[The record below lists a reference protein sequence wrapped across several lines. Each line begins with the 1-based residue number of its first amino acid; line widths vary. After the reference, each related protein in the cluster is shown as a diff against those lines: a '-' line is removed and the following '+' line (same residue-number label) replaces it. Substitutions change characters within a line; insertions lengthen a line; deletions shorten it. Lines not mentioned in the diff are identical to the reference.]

1 MSYHQNFRDGF
12 NYHHNLRGG
21 LSQSGKLALGL
32 GLGIPLVAIAIVL
45 LVLGQLGMLGG
56 PACNFPVEQGIRLV
70 SPQLDC
76 ATVGKQA
83 SKICSGGDLDKLN
96 CWIRAGKKKDQASAA
111 KLGCQSTLPPSPA
124 CVQAV
129 SKGILAVNG
138 KRLGL
143 TQAQADAQA
152 AQLCS
157 ATSSN
162 SAQGIKCFTMA
173 GNAATPAAAQSTFD
187 GCMSCVP
194 MVSKGI
200 LAAGFGL
207 TQAQA
212 DAQATQLCASPQTEQ
227 TVGWIQC
234 WTRAGNAPTQ
244 VAARAILSACGVR
257 PQS

>member
-1 MSYHQNFRDGF
+1 M
-12 NYHHNLRGG
+12 
-21 LSQSGKLALGL
+21 
-32 GLGIPLVAIAIVL
+32 
-45 LVLGQLGMLGG
+45 
-56 PACNFPVEQGIRLV
+56 

-173 GNAATPAAAQSTFD
+173 GNAATPAAAQSTFNS
-187 GCMSCVP
+187 CMFPTSACVP
-194 MVSKGI
+194 GVSKGI
-200 LAAGFGL
+200 LAVNGARLGL